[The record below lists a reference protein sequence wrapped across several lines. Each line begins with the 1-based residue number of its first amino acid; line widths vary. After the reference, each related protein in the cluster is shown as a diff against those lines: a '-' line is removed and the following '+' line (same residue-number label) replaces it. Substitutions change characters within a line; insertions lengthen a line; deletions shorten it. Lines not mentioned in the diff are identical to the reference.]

1 MKYKIKEAIPDY
13 WESPLL
19 LGGYGLLLISENQS
33 VVSGTGI
40 HCNRL
45 AAVYFLSQQLL
56 RQIVQ
61 QIVLYGTFHRT
72 GTEFRVIPC
81 IGKEVYGGICQNQFH
96 TVTGKHLLHTLDLEH
111 HNLLDFGLC
120 QWQEHDG
127 FVDTVQEFRADG
139 LFSIFITSFWF
150 PLRFAPYCYC

>member
-1 MKYKIKEAIPDY
+1 M
-13 WESPLL
+13 
-19 LGGYGLLLISENQS
+19 
-33 VVSGTGI
+33 
-40 HCNRL
+40 RL

-96 TVTGKHLLHTLDLEH
+96 TVTGKSFALASLKASIRE
-111 HNLLDFGLC
+111 NFP
-120 QWQEHDG
+120 
-127 FVDTVQEFRADG
+127 DTQLSLMI
-139 LFSIFITSFWF
+139 LFLNDIYRRFLSITPPKYRRWCS
-150 PLRFAPYCYC
+150 AP